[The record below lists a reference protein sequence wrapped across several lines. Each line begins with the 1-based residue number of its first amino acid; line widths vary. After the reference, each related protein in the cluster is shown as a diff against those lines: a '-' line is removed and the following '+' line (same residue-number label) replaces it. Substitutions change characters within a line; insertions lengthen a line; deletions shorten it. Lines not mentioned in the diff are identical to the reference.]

1 MGSDIVG
8 LAFYDIVWDA
18 HQQYVKLPILKN
30 IYIKTEVK
38 NNMQET
44 WLSNNCFLHY
54 LIAKVNLVSEW

>member
-30 IYIKTEVK
+30 IYKKNWGQEQHAGDMVK
-38 NNMQET
+38 QQLFSPLFN
-44 WLSNNCFLHY
+44 S
-54 LIAKVNLVSEW
+54 